1 MLKRNIKVF
10 LKFLCSSASSS
21 VVDLLLF
28 AVFCNMLREKDL
40 GIVSYLIVATV
51 LARIIS
57 AIYNFTINYKL
68 VFFSQEHLG
77 KAIFKYFVL
86 AVIQMLSSALLLN
99 FIYPLLGGAEVLVK
113 MLVDITIFFISFFIQ
128 KKLIY

>member
-28 AVFCNMLREKDL
+28 AVFCHMLRDKDL

-57 AIYNFTINYKL
+57 AVYNFTINYML

>member
-1 MLKRNIKVF
+1 
-10 LKFLCSSASSS
+10 
-21 VVDLLLF
+21 
-28 AVFCNMLREKDL
+28 MLREKDL

-57 AIYNFTINYKL
+57 AVYNFTINYKL